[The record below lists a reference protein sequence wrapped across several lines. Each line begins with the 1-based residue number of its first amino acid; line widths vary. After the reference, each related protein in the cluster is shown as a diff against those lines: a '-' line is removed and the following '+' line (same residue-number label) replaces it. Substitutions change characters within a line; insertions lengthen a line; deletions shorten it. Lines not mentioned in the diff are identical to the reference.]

1 MLKNVMLCGV
11 GGQGI
16 LFAAKII
23 AAAAELSGYDVT
35 TNELHGMAQRG
46 GSVTAQVRFGDGFH
60 SPLFREGEADV
71 LCALEPVEGLRC
83 AHWLKADGKA
93 AVSKQ
98 RLIPVTVSTG
108 RATYPVDLDERLA
121 RSFKTLKYIDC
132 CAIALKL
139 GDLRLANTVM
149 VGALS
154 GWLDLPESSWQAAV
168 ERSVKAGLVE
178 NNMAALKAGQEA

>member
-1 MLKNVMLCGV
+1 
-11 GGQGI
+11 
-16 LFAAKII
+16 
-23 AAAAELSGYDVT
+23 
-35 TNELHGMAQRG
+35 
-46 GSVTAQVRFGDGFH
+46 
-60 SPLFREGEADV
+60 
-71 LCALEPVEGLRC
+71 
-83 AHWLKADGKA
+83 DGKA

-108 RATYPVDLDERLA
+108 RATYPADLDERLT
-121 RSFKTLKYIDC
+121 RSFGVLKYIDC

-154 GWLDLPESSWQAAV
+154 GWLGLPEASWQGAV
-168 ERSVKAGLVE
+168 ERSVKTGLVE